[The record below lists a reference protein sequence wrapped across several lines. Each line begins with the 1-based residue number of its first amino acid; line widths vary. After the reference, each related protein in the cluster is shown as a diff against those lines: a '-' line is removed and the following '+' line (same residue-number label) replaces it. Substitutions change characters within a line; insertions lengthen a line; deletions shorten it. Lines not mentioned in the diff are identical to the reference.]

1 MRPEEILRKSLEL
14 IKAKWRTEPN
24 YEYTIDQFK
33 SLRQDMTVQHIQND
47 LTVNTYETNARISLE
62 NGDINNFNQ
71 CQIVLK
77 DLYNQGLSGAK
88 QEFAAYRIL
97 YSAFY
102 LNSNRGMANLLH
114 ELDTECR
121 QDAAVLHA
129 NAVRQAVAEGNFHSF
144 FQLHTSAP
152 NMGAYL
158 MDFYTV
164 AMRTRA
170 LRIVCRSYRPTISV
184 ELVRRQLSF
193 EEEDELYEFLEKA
206 GGVIK
211 EGSDPEVLD
220 TKASEAE
227 FKRIDAESVV
237 EKQF

>member
-1 MRPEEILRKSLEL
+1 
-14 IKAKWRTEPN
+14 
-24 YEYTIDQFK
+24 
-33 SLRQDMTVQHIQND
+33 
-47 LTVNTYETNARISLE
+47 
-62 NGDINNFNQ
+62 
-71 CQIVLK
+71 
-77 DLYNQGLSGAK
+77 
-88 QEFAAYRIL
+88 
-97 YSAFY
+97 
-102 LNSNRGMANLLH
+102 
-114 ELDTECR
+114 
-121 QDAAVLHA
+121 
-129 NAVRQAVAEGNFHSF
+129 
-144 FQLHTSAP
+144 
-152 NMGAYL
+152 MGAYL